1 VIPSSSVC
9 GTQPIFGAI
18 ESTAPYG
25 DVYAPRCACTM
36 RNERART
43 SGKNFFDLFMA
54 IFSRAG
60 ASSKAGAVQLIGLA
74 IDFPNA
80 TARVR
85 RPAPPTQAGK
95 NPSIDR

>member
-1 VIPSSSVC
+1 MIHSGSVC
-9 GTQPIFGAI
+9 GAQPIFGAI
-18 ESTAPYG
+18 ESTASHG
-25 DVYAPRCACTM
+25 DAYSPRCACTM

-54 IFSRAG
+54 LFSRAG

-80 TARVR
+80 IASVR